1 MYEHAAD
8 GQPGPLPAPALEPV
22 AFPAPAPS
30 PVGARLSALLEVMLC
45 SGYPTQLSLV
55 LLMTSMGMSIRTAT
69 GGLTPSFVFILS
81 LVDAVLV
88 VSLVCLFI
96 KSRGESVRQVLVG
109 DRAIVREVL
118 VGIML
123 IPVVFV
129 VVVILLGLILA
140 LVPKLHNV
148 PLNPLAAM
156 VQTPRDA
163 IIFSIVVM
171 IAGGVREEVQ
181 RGFIIHRF
189 DQHLGGAAFGVAA
202 YSIAFGLGHVEQGW
216 DAALAT
222 GLLGAIWG
230 CLYMARRSIVAPMV
244 SHAGFNLLQLI
255 KFISLR

>member
-1 MYEHAAD
+1 
-8 GQPGPLPAPALEPV
+8 
-22 AFPAPAPS
+22 
-30 PVGARLSALLEVMLC
+30 
-45 SGYPTQLSLV
+45 
-55 LLMTSMGMSIRTAT
+55 
-69 GGLTPSFVFILS
+69 
-81 LVDAVLV
+81 
-88 VSLVCLFI
+88 
-96 KSRGESVRQVLVG
+96 
-109 DRAIVREVL
+109 
-118 VGIML
+118 ML

-140 LVPKLHNV
+140 LVPRLHNV

-171 IAGGVREEVQ
+171 VAGGVREEVQ

-230 CLYMARRSIVAPMV
+230 CHLHGAPQHRGADGQPRRIQSAAADQVHLAAVTGHPRRALAVHARPA
-244 SHAGFNLLQLI
+244 
-255 KFISLR
+255 